1 MASPPP
7 EVTEL
12 LFAWSNGD
20 ETALAQLIPLVEA
33 EMHSLARYYLSHER
47 PDHSLQPTEL
57 VNELYLRLS
66 DWKTMQWQNRAH
78 FFGVAAQLMRR
89 ILVDHARRRRYQKRG
104 GAALRV
110 SLSEAVNVAEERSLD
125 MLALD
130 EALSSLAAFDPRKSR
145 IVELRFFGGLT
156 EEETAEAMKIPL
168 RTLQREW
175 SLARAWLYN
184 ELNR

>member
-1 MASPPP
+1 
-7 EVTEL
+7 
-12 LFAWSNGD
+12 
-20 ETALAQLIPLVEA
+20 
-33 EMHSLARYYLSHER
+33 
-47 PDHSLQPTEL
+47 
-57 VNELYLRLS
+57 
-66 DWKTMQWQNRAH
+66 MQWQNRAH
-78 FFGVAAQLMRR
+78 FLGVAAQLMRR

-104 GAALRV
+104 GTALRV
-110 SLSEAVNVAEERSLD
+110 SLSEAVNVAEARSLD
-125 MLALD
+125 VLALD

-184 ELNR
+184 ELKK